1 MSDNIYDQYEI
12 EDSDNVSSSSSD
24 EEEMYPQDLPYKPM
38 PLGRIGSILDGSR
51 RPGHF
56 EGVVHVVHHLF
67 ALVQPSKAYFGQ
79 KDYQQLAIIRQLNS
93 YYGFG
98 IEIIGCQT
106 VRETDGL
113 AMSSRN
119 LRLRKQDR
127 QKAISISNALY
138 YVKKNAGKNAI
149 DEVKNTAISIIKTAG
164 LVLEYL
170 EIVDPNTLESCSE
183 WQATQV
189 CCIAAFCGEVRLID
203 NMLCES
209 VL

>member
-1 MSDNIYDQYEI
+1 
-12 EDSDNVSSSSSD
+12 
-24 EEEMYPQDLPYKPM
+24 
-38 PLGRIGSILDGSR
+38 
-51 RPGHF
+51 
-56 EGVVHVVHHLF
+56 
-67 ALVQPSKAYFGQ
+67 VQPSKAYFGQ

-98 IEIIGCQT
+98 IEIIGCET

-119 LRLRKQDR
+119 LRLSTQDR
-127 QKAISISNALY
+127 QKAIFISQALH
-138 YVKKNAGKNAI
+138 YVKNNAGKNAI
-149 DEVKNTAISIIKTAG
+149 DDVKNKAISIIKTAG